1 MLAVAAVIE
10 GSISASSGAEGLLVK
25 NAKPMIPVEDVA
37 KMIRDVLP
45 SPMVERSWGLGPQR
59 MCQELRGVL
68 HKLSKLEGV
77 LKQNG
82 IRR

>member
-1 MLAVAAVIE
+1 
-10 GSISASSGAEGLLVK
+10 VK
-25 NAKPMIPVEDVA
+25 ARQPMIPVEDVA

-68 HKLSKLEGV
+68 HKLNKLGGMVE
-77 LKQNG
+77 QNAC
-82 IRR
+82 RH